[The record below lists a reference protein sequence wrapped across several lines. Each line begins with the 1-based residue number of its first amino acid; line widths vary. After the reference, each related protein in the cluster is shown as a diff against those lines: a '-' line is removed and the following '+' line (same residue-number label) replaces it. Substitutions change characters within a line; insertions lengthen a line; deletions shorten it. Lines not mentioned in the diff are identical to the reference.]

1 MRKVLW
7 EKVLDPKKK
16 DKNPPKVKVS
26 LDRFSQFTYCIMRKV
41 LWEKVLDPK
50 KKDKNPRR

>member
-1 MRKVLW
+1 MRNTFW

-16 DKNPPKVKVS
+16 AKNPSDQKVS

-41 LWEKVLDPK
+41 LWGKVLVI
-50 KKDKNPRR
+50 RFVFGLR